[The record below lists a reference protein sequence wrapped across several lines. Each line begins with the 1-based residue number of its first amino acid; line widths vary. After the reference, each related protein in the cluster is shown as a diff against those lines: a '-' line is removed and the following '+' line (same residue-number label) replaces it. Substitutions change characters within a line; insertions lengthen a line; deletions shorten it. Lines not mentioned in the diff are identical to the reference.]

1 MEDLDGAAG
10 DGGGGVDDLDPGSG
24 DAFDERSE
32 EGVVRT
38 AEDEDVGSFIEKG
51 LHRGADDLLCF
62 RAVQDAPFDQFHEA
76 FADMFHDSD
85 IVFELSPGLQ
95 VLGPLEG
102 TGRRQDADDPAL
114 RPEGR
119 RLDGR
124 LHPDEGHVG
133 VFRTEGGDGRGR
145 GRVAGD
151 DDDIRPE
158 SAQDVG
164 DGAGAVLDIG
174 DRFLAVG
181 TVGIVGKEDITLVRE
196 NLDQFPIDGKTAGSG
211 VEYAD
216 CSHTHCKNTKNYS
229 YFCHSKQIV
238 MTGQDQIKDL
248 RERLKTLE
256 ACLDIAGKRKEVE
269 ERTAESL
276 SPDFWND
283 PKAAEAFLKK
293 LSGVKSWVSD
303 FDKAA
308 GAIDD
313 LDVLYEFARDS
324 VAGSEEESMETD
336 ETRELDAAYRTAL
349 DAVEALELR
358 NMLGNEGDNLGA
370 VLTINSG
377 AGGTEA
383 NDWSAMLMRMYLRW
397 GERNGYK
404 MTVTSLLEGEE
415 AGIKSATIEV
425 DGDYAYGYLKAENG
439 VHRLV
444 RISPFNAQGKR
455 QTTFS
460 SVFVYPLVDDTI
472 HIEINPSDLEWDTFR
487 SGGHGG
493 QNVNKVETGVR
504 VRHIPSGIMVEN
516 TETRSQQDNRQRA
529 LLILKSRL
537 YDIELKKRQEK
548 QAELEGQKKRIEWGS
563 QIRNYVLHPYK
574 LVKDL
579 RTGYSTADTQGV
591 LDGDLNEFMKT
602 YLMGNGAAVTD
613 PDDLD

>member
-1 MEDLDGAAG
+1 MI
-10 DGGGGVDDLDPGSG
+10 S
-24 DAFDERSE
+24 
-32 EGVVRT
+32 
-38 AEDEDVGSFIEKG
+38 
-51 LHRGADDLLCF
+51 
-62 RAVQDAPFDQFHEA
+62 
-76 FADMFHDSD
+76 
-85 IVFELSPGLQ
+85 
-95 VLGPLEG
+95 
-102 TGRRQDADDPAL
+102 
-114 RPEGR
+114 
-119 RLDGR
+119 
-124 LHPDEGHVG
+124 
-133 VFRTEGGDGRGR
+133 
-145 GRVAGD
+145 
-151 DDDIRPE
+151 
-158 SAQDVG
+158 
-164 DGAGAVLDIG
+164 
-174 DRFLAVG
+174 
-181 TVGIVGKEDITLVRE
+181 
-196 NLDQFPIDGKTAGSG
+196 
-211 VEYAD
+211 
-216 CSHTHCKNTKNYS
+216 
-229 YFCHSKQIV
+229 
-238 MTGQDQIKDL
+238 QDQIKDL
-248 RERLKTLE
+248 QQRLATLE
-256 ACLDIAGKRKEVE
+256 ACIDIAGKRKDVE
-269 ERTAESL
+269 AKTQESL
-276 SPDFWND
+276 APDFWDD
-283 PKAAEAFLKK
+283 PKAAEVFLKK
-293 LSGVKSWVSD
+293 LAGIKSWVSD
-303 FDKAA
+303 FDKARIA
-308 GAIDD
+308 VDD

-324 VAGSEEESMETD
+324 VSVGEEEVSETD
-336 ETRELDAAYRTAL
+336 ETRELDSAFKVAL

-383 NDWSAMLMRMYLRW
+383 NDWSSMLMRMYLRW

-460 SVFVYPLVDDTI
+460 SVFVYPLVDDSI

-613 PDDLD
+613 ADDLD